1 MKRWLRNTIVYLVLL
16 LFTFFPILCILF
28 VSGVAN
34 ACGCR
39 VDEGAV
45 HPCVVLGVDIGAA
58 LYTLGVMGWLIFF
71 TFPLGCLTIFAC
83 TIFVIVEYVLSR
95 QRKPPE
101 PLP

>member
-1 MKRWLRNTIVYLVLL
+1 MKRWLRNTIAYLVLL

-28 VSGVAN
+28 VSGIAN

-45 HPCVVLGVDIGAA
+45 HPCVVVGIDIGPA

-71 TFPLGCLTIFAC
+71 TFPLGCLAILAYTIFA
-83 TIFVIVEYVLSR
+83 IVEWFLAR
-95 QRKPPE
+95 RRKAE
-101 PLP
+101 PAA